1 MHYRQTQK
9 GFWIQKEAFRL
20 GEKLLFIAILLFFLE
35 YKRDIDVFG
44 YVLQSELLLCG
55 VVGVGKRNVAHL
67 YRDRFYLTAVE
78 DEVLAEEVR
87 IEDGI
92 GFRFDV

>member
-1 MHYRQTQK
+1 
-9 GFWIQKEAFRL
+9 
-20 GEKLLFIAILLFFLE
+20 
-35 YKRDIDVFG
+35 
-44 YVLQSELLLCG
+44 
-55 VVGVGKRNVAHL
+55 L